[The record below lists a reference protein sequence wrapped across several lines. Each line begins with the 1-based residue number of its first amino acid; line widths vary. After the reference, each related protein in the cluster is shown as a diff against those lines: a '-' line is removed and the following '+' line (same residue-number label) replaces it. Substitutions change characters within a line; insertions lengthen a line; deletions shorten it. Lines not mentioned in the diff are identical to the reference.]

1 MSLIQDIK
9 DIQSAFDGLKNKAE
23 KQQRLYFNVIS
34 SVARLHQEYRIAKN
48 YEISDQLRKL
58 LNDNGIKIIQG
69 TKQYG
74 TYDNIPLNMRSNTV
88 DDRWEMMMYN
98 AELTGVPPTD
108 STKGG

>member
-1 MSLIQDIK
+1 
-9 DIQSAFDGLKNKAE
+9 
-23 KQQRLYFNVIS
+23 
-34 SVARLHQEYRIAKN
+34 
-48 YEISDQLRKL
+48 L